1 MKNIK
6 YLQKFNSTFRRIPL
20 LDRWIISKLIP
31 ILFFA
36 ISAFTIVSLSVG
48 VMFDLIRKI
57 VEFGLPIVVALKIF
71 FLSLPGFLVL
81 AFPMSVLLTC
91 LLTYGNLSSN
101 SEILALK
108 SLGINNFRIILPSLS
123 LALFMTLLTFIFND
137 NLVPISNRVAADI
150 MQNSI
155 GKSIKTEKGKYNIS
169 FSKYGSIL
177 DANTN
182 KPIDSATHLT
192 HIFYA
197 RRFLNNVMY
206 EVTVVDLSKKGT
218 KILIAADNG
227 KFVDQLN
234 SWEFSNGEMIITNDE
249 GAVSTISFDTYKYP
263 FDNGPSKLAAIPS
276 DAKNMTISE
285 ARKAEEMYAMAG
297 NIKESRKMKV
307 RIYEKITLPFSCV
320 VFSLIGSTLGIK
332 QNIRS
337 SKSQGFGLSIMI
349 IFLYYL
355 TCFVFSSMGI
365 VGLITPFLSAWIPVF
380 IFLGFG
386 TLLVRRSNKI

>member
-1 MKNIK
+1 MKNTK
-6 YLQKFNSTFRRIPL
+6 YLNTVFTFFRQIPL

-36 ISAFTIVSLSVG
+36 NSAFTIVSLSVG

-57 VEFGLPIVVALKIF
+57 VEFGLPILVALKIF

-108 SLGINNFRIILPSLS
+108 SLGINNYRIILPSLS
-123 LALFMTLLTFIFND
+123 LALFMTILTFIFND

-169 FSKYGSIL
+169 FSKYGSII

-182 KPIDSATHLT
+182 KPIDNASHLT

-197 RRFLNNVMY
+197 RRFLDNVMY

-249 GAVSTISFDTYKYP
+249 GSVSTISFDTYKYP
-263 FDNGPSKLAAIPS
+263 LDNGPSKLAAIPN

-285 ARKAEEMYAMAG
+285 AKKAEEMYAMAG

-307 RIYEKITLPFSCV
+307 RIYEKITLPFSCI

-337 SKSQGFGLSIMI
+337 SKSQGFGLSII
-349 IFLYYL
+349 LIFLYYL

-365 VGLITPFLSAWIPVF
+365 IGLIAPFLSAWIPVF

>member
-1 MKNIK
+1 LKKIK
-6 YLQKFNSTFRRIPL
+6 YSQKFDSTFRRIPL
-20 LDRWIISKLIP
+20 LDRWIISKLVP

-57 VEFGLPIVVALKIF
+57 VEFGLPIIVALKIF

-123 LALFMTLLTFIFND
+123 LALFMTLLTFFFND

-150 MQNSI
+150 MQNNI
-155 GKSIKTEKGKYNIS
+155 GKSIKTEKGKYNVS

-234 SWEFSNGEMIITNDE
+234 SWEFSNGEIIITNNE
-249 GAVSTISFDTYKYP
+249 GSVSTISFDTYKYP
-263 FDNGPSKLAAIPS
+263 LDNGPSKLAAIPN

-297 NIKESRKMKV
+297 NIKESRKMNV
-307 RIYEKITLPFSCV
+307 RIYEKITLPFSCI

-337 SKSQGFGLSIMI
+337 SKSQGFGLSIII

-365 VGLITPFLSAWIPVF
+365 VGIITPFLSAWIPVF

-386 TLLVRRSNKI
+386 TFLVRRSSKI

>member
-1 MKNIK
+1 MKKIK
-6 YLQKFNSTFRRIPL
+6 YSQKFDSTFRRIPL
-20 LDRWIISKLIP
+20 LDRWIISKLVP

-57 VEFGLPIVVALKIF
+57 VEFGLPIIVALKIF

-123 LALFMTLLTFIFND
+123 LALFMTLLTFFFND

-155 GKSIKTEKGKYNIS
+155 GKSMRTEKGKYNIS
-169 FSKYGSIL
+169 FSKYGSII
-177 DANTN
+177 DPNTN
-182 KPIDSATHLT
+182 KPIDKASHLT

-197 RRFLNNVMY
+197 RRFLDNIMY
-206 EVTVVDLSKKGT
+206 EVTVVDLSKKDT
-218 KILIAADNG
+218 KILIAANNG
-227 KFVDQLN
+227 QFIDQLN
-234 SWEFSNGEMIITNDE
+234 SWEFRNGEMIITNDE
-249 GAVSTISFDTYKYP
+249 GSVSTISFDTYKYP
-263 FDNGPSKLAAIPS
+263 LDNGPSKLAAIPN

-307 RIYEKITLPFSCV
+307 RIYEKITLPISCI

-337 SKSQGFGLSIMI
+337 SRSQGFGLSII
-349 IFLYYL
+349 LIFFYYL
-355 TCFVFSSMGI
+355 TCFVFSSMGVI
-365 VGLITPFLSAWIPVF
+365 GLITPFLSAWIPVF

-386 TLLVRRSNKI
+386 THLLRRSNKI

>member
-6 YLQKFNSTFRRIPL
+6 YLQKFNSTLGRIPL

-108 SLGINNFRIILPSLS
+108 SLGINNFRIILPSLL
-123 LALFMTLLTFIFND
+123 LALFMTILTFIFND

-169 FSKYGSIL
+169 FSKYGSII

-182 KPIDSATHLT
+182 KPIDNASHLT

-197 RRFLNNVMY
+197 RRFLNDVMY

-227 KFVDQLN
+227 KFIDKLN
-234 SWEFSNGEMIITNDE
+234 NWEFSNGEIIITNDE
-249 GAVSTISFDTYKYP
+249 GSVSTISFDTYTYP
-263 FDNGPSKLAAIPS
+263 LDNGPSKLAAIPN

-285 ARKAEEMYAMAG
+285 AKKAEEMYAMSG

-307 RIYEKITLPFSCV
+307 RIYEKITLPFSCI

-337 SKSQGFGLSIMI
+337 SKSQGFGLSII
-349 IFLYYL
+349 LIFLYYL

-365 VGLITPFLSAWIPVF
+365 IGLIAPFLSAWIPVF

-386 TLLVRRSNKI
+386 TYLLRRSNKI

>member
-6 YLQKFNSTFRRIPL
+6 YLQKFHSIFRRIPL

-71 FLSLPGFLVL
+71 FLSLPSFLVL

-108 SLGINNFRIILPSLS
+108 SLGINNFRIILPSLL
-123 LALFMTLLTFIFND
+123 LALFMTILTFIFND

-169 FSKYGSIL
+169 FSKYGSII
-177 DANTN
+177 DTNTN
-182 KPIDSATHLT
+182 KPIDNSSHLT

-197 RRFLNNVMY
+197 RRFLDNVMY

-227 KFVDQLN
+227 KFIDKLN
-234 SWEFSNGEMIITNDE
+234 NWEFSNGEMIITNDE
-249 GAVSTISFDTYKYP
+249 GSVSTISFDTYKYP
-263 FDNGPSKLAAIPS
+263 LDNGPSKLAAIPN

-285 ARKAEEMYAMAG
+285 ARKAEKMYAMAG

-307 RIYEKITLPFSCV
+307 RIYEKITLPVSCI

-337 SKSQGFGLSIMI
+337 SKSQGFGLSII
-349 IFLYYL
+349 LIFLYYL

-365 VGLITPFLSAWIPVF
+365 IGLIAPFLSAWIPVF

-386 TLLVRRSNKI
+386 TYLLRRSNKI

>member
-1 MKNIK
+1 M
-6 YLQKFNSTFRRIPL
+6 PL

-36 ISAFTIVSLSVG
+36 ISAFSIVSLSVG

-57 VEFGLPIVVALKIF
+57 VEFGLPIFIALKIF
-71 FLSLPGFLVL
+71 ILNLPGFLVL
-81 AFPMSVLLTC
+81 AFPMSVLLSC
-91 LLTYGNLSSN
+91 LLTYGKLSSN

-108 SLGINNFRIILPSLS
+108 SLGINNFRIVLPSLL
-123 LALFMTLLTFIFND
+123 LALFMTLMTFIFND

-169 FSKYGSIL
+169 FSKYGSII
-177 DANTN
+177 DSNTN
-182 KPIDSATHLT
+182 KPIDNSSHLT

-197 RRFLNNVMY
+197 RRFLDNIMY
-206 EVTVVDLSKKGT
+206 EVTVIDLSRKGT
-218 KILIAADNG
+218 RILIAADNG
-227 KFVDQLN
+227 EFIDQVN
-234 SWEFSNGEMIITNDE
+234 SWEFSNGEMIITNEE
-249 GAVSTISFDTYKYP
+249 GSVSTIAFDRYRYP
-263 FDNGPSKLAAIPS
+263 LDNGPSKLAAIPN

-285 ARKAEEMYAMAG
+285 ARKAQEMYEMAG

-307 RIYEKITLPFSCV
+307 RIYEKITLPISCI

-337 SKSQGFGLSIMI
+337 SKSQGFGLSII
-349 IFLYYL
+349 LIFFYYL
-355 TCFVFSSMGI
+355 TCFVFSSMGVI
-365 VGLITPFLSAWIPVF
+365 GLITPFLSAWVPVL

-386 TLLVRRSNKI
+386 THLLWRSNKI

>member
-6 YLQKFNSTFRRIPL
+6 YLQKFNSTLGRIPL

-57 VEFGLPIVVALKIF
+57 VEFGLPIIVALKIF

-81 AFPMSVLLTC
+81 AFPMSVLLSC

-150 MQNSI
+150 MQNNI
-155 GKSIKTEKGKYNIS
+155 GRSIKTEKGKYNIS

-182 KPIDSATHLT
+182 KPIDSDTHLT

-197 RRFLNNVMY
+197 RRFFNNVMY

-249 GAVSTISFDTYKYP
+249 GSVSTISFDTYKYP
-263 FDNGPSKLAAIPS
+263 LDNGPSKLAAIPS

-307 RIYEKITLPFSCV
+307 RIYEKITLPFSCI

-337 SKSQGFGLSIMI
+337 SKSQGFGLSII
-349 IFLYYL
+349 LIFLYYL

-365 VGLITPFLSAWIPVF
+365 IGLIAPFLSAWIPVF

-386 TLLVRRSNKI
+386 TYLLRRSNKI

>member
-1 MKNIK
+1 MDNFEINTN
-6 YLQKFNSTFRRIPL
+6 FI
-20 LDRWIISKLIP
+20 
-31 ILFFA
+31 FA

-123 LALFMTLLTFIFND
+123 LALFMTILTFILMY

-169 FSKYGSIL
+169 FSKYGSII
-177 DANTN
+177 DTNTN
-182 KPIDSATHLT
+182 KPIDNSSHLT

-197 RRFLNNVMY
+197 RRFLDNVMY
-206 EVTVVDLSKKGT
+206 EVTVVDL
-218 KILIAADNG
+218 
-227 KFVDQLN
+227 
-234 SWEFSNGEMIITNDE
+234 
-249 GAVSTISFDTYKYP
+249 Y
-263 FDNGPSKLAAIPS
+263 
-276 DAKNMTISE
+276 
-285 ARKAEEMYAMAG
+285 
-297 NIKESRKMKV
+297 
-307 RIYEKITLPFSCV
+307 
-320 VFSLIGSTLGIK
+320 
-332 QNIRS
+332 
-337 SKSQGFGLSIMI
+337 
-349 IFLYYL
+349 
-355 TCFVFSSMGI
+355 
-365 VGLITPFLSAWIPVF
+365 
-380 IFLGFG
+380 
-386 TLLVRRSNKI
+386 

>member
-6 YLQKFNSTFRRIPL
+6 YLNKFHSFYKQIPL
-20 LDRWIISKLIP
+20 IDRWIILKLIP

-57 VEFGLPIVVALKIF
+57 VEFGLPIFVALKVF
-71 FLSLPGFLVL
+71 FLSLPGFLVI
-81 AFPMSVLLTC
+81 AFPMSVLLSC
-91 LLTYGNLSSN
+91 LLTYGKLSSN

-108 SLGINNFRIILPSLS
+108 SLGINNFRIVFPSLL
-123 LALFMTLLTFIFND
+123 LAVFMTFLTFIFND

-150 MQNSI
+150 MQNSL
-155 GKSIKTEKGKYNIS
+155 GKSMRTEKGKYNIS
-169 FSKYGSIL
+169 FSKYGSII
-177 DANTN
+177 DNNTN
-182 KPIDSATHLT
+182 EPIDTGSHLT

-197 RRFLNNVMY
+197 RRFLDNIMY
-206 EVTVVDLSKKGT
+206 EVTVVDLSRKGT
-218 KILIAADNG
+218 RILITANNG
-227 KFVDQLN
+227 EFIDQLN
-234 SWEFSNGEMIITNDE
+234 SWEFNNGEMIVTQEE
-249 GAVSTISFDTYKYP
+249 GSVSTISFDTYKYP
-263 FDNGPSKLAAIPS
+263 LDSGPSKLAEIPR
-276 DAKNMTISE
+276 DANNMTISE
-285 ARKAEEMYAMAG
+285 AKKAQEMYEMAG

-307 RIYEKITLPFSCV
+307 RIYEKVTLPFSCM

-337 SKSQGFGLSIMI
+337 SKSQGFGLSII
-349 IFLYYL
+349 LIFLYYL

-365 VGLITPFLSAWIPVF
+365 IGLIAPFLSAWIPVF

-386 TLLVRRSNKI
+386 TYLLRRSNKI

>member
-6 YLQKFNSTFRRIPL
+6 YSQKFDSTIRRIPL
-20 LDRWIISKLIP
+20 LDKWIISKLIP

-57 VEFGLPIVVALKIF
+57 VEFGLPIFIALKIF

-81 AFPMSVLLTC
+81 AFPMSVLLSC

-150 MQNSI
+150 MENNI

-227 KFVDQLN
+227 KFIDQLN
-234 SWEFSNGEMIITNDE
+234 SWEFSYGEMIITNDE
-249 GAVSTISFDTYKYP
+249 GSVSTISFDTYKYP

-307 RIYEKITLPFSCV
+307 RIYEKITLPFSCI

-337 SKSQGFGLSIMI
+337 SKSQGFCLSIII

-365 VGLITPFLSAWIPVF
+365 VGLIAPFLSAWIPVF

>member
-108 SLGINNFRIILPSLS
+108 SLGINNYRIILPSLS
-123 LALFMTLLTFIFND
+123 LALFMTILTFIFND

-150 MQNSI
+150 MQNNI

-169 FSKYGSIL
+169 FSKYGSII

-182 KPIDSATHLT
+182 KPIDNSSHLT

-197 RRFLNNVMY
+197 RRFLNDVMY

-227 KFVDQLN
+227 KFIDQLN
-234 SWEFSNGEMIITNDE
+234 NWEFSNGEIIITNDE
-249 GAVSTISFDTYKYP
+249 GSVSTISFDTYKYP
-263 FDNGPSKLAAIPS
+263 LDNGPSKLAAIPN

-285 ARKAEEMYAMAG
+285 AKKAEEMYAMAG

-307 RIYEKITLPFSCV
+307 RIYEKMTLPFSCI

-337 SKSQGFGLSIMI
+337 SKSQGFGLSII
-349 IFLYYL
+349 LIFLYYL

-365 VGLITPFLSAWIPVF
+365 IGLIAPFLSAWIPVF

-386 TLLVRRSNKI
+386 TYLLRRSNKI

>member
-6 YLQKFNSTFRRIPL
+6 YLQKFNSIFRRIPL
-20 LDRWIISKLIP
+20 LDRWIILKLIP

-57 VEFGLPIVVALKIF
+57 VEFGLPILVALKIF

-81 AFPMSVLLTC
+81 AFPMSVLLSC

-123 LALFMTLLTFIFND
+123 LALFMSLLTFIFND

-150 MQNSI
+150 MQNNI

-227 KFVDQLN
+227 EFVDQLN
-234 SWEFSNGEMIITNDE
+234 SWEFSNGEMVITNDE
-249 GAVSTISFDTYKYP
+249 GSISTISFDTYKYP
-263 FDNGPSKLAAIPS
+263 LDNGPSKLAAIPS

-307 RIYEKITLPFSCV
+307 RIYEKITLPFSCI

-355 TCFVFSSMGI
+355 TCFVFSSMGVI
-365 VGLITPFLSAWIPVF
+365 GLITPFLSAWIPVF

>member
-6 YLQKFNSTFRRIPL
+6 YLQKFHSIFRRIPL

-81 AFPMSVLLTC
+81 AFPMSVLLSC

-150 MQNSI
+150 MENNI

-249 GAVSTISFDTYKYP
+249 GSVSTISFDTYKYP

-307 RIYEKITLPFSCV
+307 RIYEKITLPISCI

-337 SKSQGFGLSIMI
+337 SKSQGFGLSII
-349 IFLYYL
+349 LIFLYYL

-365 VGLITPFLSAWIPVF
+365 IGLIAPFLSAWIPVF

-386 TLLVRRSNKI
+386 TYLLRRSNKI

>member
-6 YLQKFNSTFRRIPL
+6 YLQKSHSIFKRIPL

-36 ISAFTIVSLSVG
+36 ISSFTIVSLSVG

-108 SLGINNFRIILPSLS
+108 SLGINNFRIILPSLL

-169 FSKYGSIL
+169 FSKYGSII
-177 DANTN
+177 DTNTN
-182 KPIDSATHLT
+182 KPIDNASHLT

-197 RRFLNNVMY
+197 RRFLDNVMY

-227 KFVDQLN
+227 KFIDQLN
-234 SWEFSNGEMIITNDE
+234 NWEFSNGEMIITNDE
-249 GAVSTISFDTYKYP
+249 GSVSTISFDTYRYP
-263 FDNGPSKLAAIPS
+263 LDNGPSKLAAIPN

-285 ARKAEEMYAMAG
+285 ARKAEEMYAMSG

-307 RIYEKITLPFSCV
+307 RIYEKITLPISCI

-337 SKSQGFGLSIMI
+337 SKSQGFGLSII
-349 IFLYYL
+349 LIFLYYL
-355 TCFVFSSMGI
+355 TCFVFSSMGVI
-365 VGLITPFLSAWIPVF
+365 GLLTPFLSAWIPVF
-380 IFLGFG
+380 IFLGLG
-386 TLLVRRSNKI
+386 THLLRKSNKV

>member
-6 YLQKFNSTFRRIPL
+6 YLQKFDSIFRRIPL

-57 VEFGLPIVVALKIF
+57 VEFGLPIIVALKIF

-81 AFPMSVLLTC
+81 AFPMSVLLSC

-150 MQNSI
+150 MENNI

-182 KPIDSATHLT
+182 KPIDNATHLT

-206 EVTVVDLSKKGT
+206 EVTGVDLSKKAT
-218 KILIAADNG
+218 KILIAANNG

-249 GAVSTISFDTYKYP
+249 GSVSTISFDTYKYP

-307 RIYEKITLPFSCV
+307 RIYEKITLPFSCI

-337 SKSQGFGLSIMI
+337 SKSQGFGLSIII

-365 VGLITPFLSAWIPVF
+365 VGMITPFLSAWIPVF

-386 TLLVRRSNKI
+386 TYLLRRSNKI

>member
-1 MKNIK
+1 M
-6 YLQKFNSTFRRIPL
+6 QKFNSTFKRIPL

-123 LALFMTLLTFIFND
+123 LALFMTILTFIFND

-169 FSKYGSIL
+169 FSKYGSII
-177 DANTN
+177 DPNTN
-182 KPIDSATHLT
+182 KPIDNASHLT

-197 RRFLNNVMY
+197 RRFLENVMY

-227 KFVDQLN
+227 KFIDQLN
-234 SWEFSNGEMIITNDE
+234 NWEFSNGEMIITNDE
-249 GAVSTISFDTYKYP
+249 GSLSTISFDTYKYP
-263 FDNGPSKLAAIPS
+263 LDNGPSKLAAIPN
-276 DAKNMTISE
+276 DAKNMTIAE
-285 ARKAEEMYAMAG
+285 ARKAERMYAMAG

-307 RIYEKITLPFSCV
+307 RIYEKITLPISCI

-337 SKSQGFGLSIMI
+337 SKSQGFGLSII
-349 IFLYYL
+349 LIFLYYL

-365 VGLITPFLSAWIPVF
+365 IGLITPFLSAWIPVF

-386 TLLVRRSNKI
+386 THLLRRSNKI

>member
-6 YLQKFNSTFRRIPL
+6 YLQKFNSTFKRIPL

-48 VMFDLIRKI
+48 VMFDLIRKV
-57 VEFGLPIVVALKIF
+57 VEFGLPIIVALKIF

-108 SLGINNFRIILPSLS
+108 SLGINNFRIILPSLL

-137 NLVPISNRVAADI
+137 NLVPISNRVGANI
-150 MQNSI
+150 MENNI
-155 GKSIKTEKGKYNIS
+155 GKSIKTEKGKYNVS

-249 GAVSTISFDTYKYP
+249 GSVSTISFDTYKYP
-263 FDNGPSKLAAIPS
+263 LDNGPSKLAAIPS

-307 RIYEKITLPFSCV
+307 RIYEKITLPFSCI

-337 SKSQGFGLSIMI
+337 SKSQGFGLSII
-349 IFLYYL
+349 LIFLYYL

-365 VGLITPFLSAWIPVF
+365 IGLIAPFLSAWIPVF

-386 TLLVRRSNKI
+386 TYLLRISNKI

>member
-6 YLQKFNSTFRRIPL
+6 YLQKFNSTLGRIPL

-57 VEFGLPIVVALKIF
+57 VEFGLPIIVALKIF

-81 AFPMSVLLTC
+81 AFPMSVLLSC

-206 EVTVVDLSKKGT
+206 EVTVVDLSKKET

-227 KFVDQLN
+227 KFLDQLN

-249 GAVSTISFDTYKYP
+249 GSVSTISFDTYKYP

-307 RIYEKITLPFSCV
+307 RIYEKITLPFSCI

-337 SKSQGFGLSIMI
+337 SKSQGFGLSIII

>member
-123 LALFMTLLTFIFND
+123 LALFMTILTFIFND

-169 FSKYGSIL
+169 FSKYGSII

-182 KPIDSATHLT
+182 KPIDNSSHLT

-197 RRFLNNVMY
+197 RRFLNDVMY

-227 KFVDQLN
+227 KFIDQLN
-234 SWEFSNGEMIITNDE
+234 NWEFSNGEMIITNNE
-249 GAVSTISFDTYKYP
+249 GSVSTISFDTYKYP
-263 FDNGPSKLAAIPS
+263 LDNGPSKLAAIPN

-285 ARKAEEMYAMAG
+285 AKKAEEMYAMAG
-297 NIKESRKMKV
+297 NI
-307 RIYEKITLPFSCV
+307 
-320 VFSLIGSTLGIK
+320 
-332 QNIRS
+332 
-337 SKSQGFGLSIMI
+337 
-349 IFLYYL
+349 
-355 TCFVFSSMGI
+355 
-365 VGLITPFLSAWIPVF
+365 
-380 IFLGFG
+380 
-386 TLLVRRSNKI
+386 

>member
-1 MKNIK
+1 LKNIK
-6 YLQKFNSTFRRIPL
+6 YLQKFHSIFRRIPL

-81 AFPMSVLLTC
+81 AFPMSVLLSC

-150 MQNSI
+150 MENNI

-249 GAVSTISFDTYKYP
+249 GSVSTISFDTYKYP

-307 RIYEKITLPFSCV
+307 RIYEKITLPFSCI

-337 SKSQGFGLSIMI
+337 SKSQGFGLSIII

>member
-1 MKNIK
+1 LKNIK
-6 YLQKFNSTFRRIPL
+6 YLQKFNSTFKRIPL

-123 LALFMTLLTFIFND
+123 LALFMTILTFIFND

-169 FSKYGSIL
+169 FSKYGSII

-182 KPIDSATHLT
+182 KPIDNSSHLT

-197 RRFLNNVMY
+197 RRFLNDVMY

-227 KFVDQLN
+227 KFIDQLN
-234 SWEFSNGEMIITNDE
+234 NWEFSNGEMIITNDE
-249 GAVSTISFDTYKYP
+249 GSVSTISFDTYKYP
-263 FDNGPSKLAAIPS
+263 LDNGPSKLAAIPN

-285 ARKAEEMYAMAG
+285 AKKAEEMYAMAG

-307 RIYEKITLPFSCV
+307 RIYEKTTLPVSCI

-337 SKSQGFGLSIMI
+337 SKSQGFGLSIII

>member
-6 YLQKFNSTFRRIPL
+6 YLQKFHSIFRRIPL

-197 RRFLNNVMY
+197 RRFLNDVMY

-249 GAVSTISFDTYKYP
+249 GSVSTISFDTYKYP
-263 FDNGPSKLAAIPS
+263 LDNGPSKLAAIPS

-307 RIYEKITLPFSCV
+307 RIYEKITLPFSCI

-337 SKSQGFGLSIMI
+337 SKSQGFGLSIII

-365 VGLITPFLSAWIPVF
+365 VGLISPFLSAWIPVF

>member
-6 YLQKFNSTFRRIPL
+6 YLQKFNSIFRRIPL

-57 VEFGLPIVVALKIF
+57 VEFGLPIIVALKIF

-123 LALFMTLLTFIFND
+123 LALFMTILTFIFND
-137 NLVPISNRVAADI
+137 NLVPISNRIAADI

-169 FSKYGSIL
+169 FSKYGSII
-177 DANTN
+177 DTNTN
-182 KPIDSATHLT
+182 KPIDNSSHLT

-197 RRFLNNVMY
+197 RRFLDNVMY

-227 KFVDQLN
+227 KFIDQLN
-234 SWEFSNGEMIITNDE
+234 NWEFSNGEMIITNDE
-249 GAVSTISFDTYKYP
+249 GSVSTISFDTYKYP
-263 FDNGPSKLAAIPS
+263 LDNGPSKLAAIPN
-276 DAKNMTISE
+276 DAKNMTIYE

-307 RIYEKITLPFSCV
+307 RIYEKITLPVSCI

-337 SKSQGFGLSIMI
+337 SKSQGFGLSII
-349 IFLYYL
+349 LIFLYYL

-365 VGLITPFLSAWIPVF
+365 IGLITPFLSAWIPVF
-380 IFLGFG
+380 IFMGFG
-386 TLLVRRSNKI
+386 TYLLSRSSKI

>member
-123 LALFMTLLTFIFND
+123 LALFMTILTFIFND

-169 FSKYGSIL
+169 FSKYGSII

-182 KPIDSATHLT
+182 KPIDNSSHLT

-197 RRFLNNVMY
+197 RRFLNDVMY

-227 KFVDQLN
+227 KFIDQLN
-234 SWEFSNGEMIITNDE
+234 NWEFSNGEMIITNEE
-249 GAVSTISFDTYKYP
+249 GSVSTISFDTYTYP
-263 FDNGPSKLAAIPS
+263 LDNGPSKLAAIPN

-285 ARKAEEMYAMAG
+285 AKKAEEMYAMSG

-307 RIYEKITLPFSCV
+307 RIYEKITLPFSCI

-337 SKSQGFGLSIMI
+337 SKSQGFGLSII
-349 IFLYYL
+349 LIFLYYL

-365 VGLITPFLSAWIPVF
+365 IGLIAPFLSAWIPVF

-386 TLLVRRSNKI
+386 TYLLRRSNRI

>member
-6 YLQKFNSTFRRIPL
+6 YLQKFNSILRRIPL

-123 LALFMTLLTFIFND
+123 LAFFMTLLTFIFND

-169 FSKYGSIL
+169 FSKYGSII
-177 DANTN
+177 DTNTN
-182 KPIDSATHLT
+182 KPIDNSSHLT

-197 RRFLNNVMY
+197 RRFLDNVMY

-227 KFVDQLN
+227 KFIDQLN
-234 SWEFSNGEMIITNDE
+234 NWEFSNGEMIITNDE
-249 GAVSTISFDTYKYP
+249 GSVSTISFETYKYP
-263 FDNGPSKLAAIPS
+263 LDNGPSKLAAIPN

-285 ARKAEEMYAMAG
+285 ARKAEEMYALAG

-307 RIYEKITLPFSCV
+307 RIYEKITLPFSCI

-337 SKSQGFGLSIMI
+337 SKSQGFGLSII
-349 IFLYYL
+349 LIFLYYL

-365 VGLITPFLSAWIPVF
+365 IGLIAPFLSAWIPVF

-386 TLLVRRSNKI
+386 TYLLRRSNKI

>member
-6 YLQKFNSTFRRIPL
+6 YLQKFHSIFRRIPL

-57 VEFGLPIVVALKIF
+57 VEFGLPIIVALKIF

-81 AFPMSVLLTC
+81 AFPMSVLLSC

-182 KPIDSATHLT
+182 KPIDNATHLT

-249 GAVSTISFDTYKYP
+249 GSVSTISFDTYKYP
-263 FDNGPSKLAAIPS
+263 LDNGPSKLAAIPS

-307 RIYEKITLPFSCV
+307 RIYEKITLPFSCI

-365 VGLITPFLSAWIPVF
+365 VGIITPFLSAWIPVF

-386 TLLVRRSNKI
+386 TLLVRRSSKI